1 MYSPEQKPIIN
12 NVGDYQFPDGIVVK
26 LSKINTKILS
36 IPALERKLHAES
48 FGRSLEEVTA
58 DIIHDQI
65 VDLLKSDNK
74 TTQEKR
80 AVREAVREKE
90 IQEIEKMLKS
100 GFLLVFDTKQGCIIP
115 MPELTSRQI
124 AEVSSLRYDKEPL
137 SSCRINKNI
146 LIIWIK

>member
-1 MYSPEQKPIIN
+1 MYSTEIKPIIN
-12 NVGDYQFPDGIVVK
+12 NDGNYQYPDGIVVK

-36 IPALERKLHAES
+36 IPALERKLHEES
-48 FGRSLEEVTA
+48 FGRSLEQITA

-65 VDLLKSDNK
+65 VEVLEDNDK
-74 TTQEKR
+74 AGKEKR
-80 AVREAVREKE
+80 ALRQAVREKE

-100 GFLLVFDTKQGCIIP
+100 GFLIVFDTKKGCIIS
-115 MPELTSRQI
+115 MPELTNRQI
-124 AEVSSLRYDKEPL
+124 AAVSSLRYSEEPL